1 MREEEKGEILFNGY
15 RVFVRDDA
23 RVLSRDGDDL

>member
-1 MREEEKGEILFNGY
+1 VRGEGKGEILFNGY
-15 RVFVRDDA
+15 RVFVRDDE